1 MLDTRCSCELV
12 TNVVYKAIQ
21 CSSIHN
27 CSFMQQ
33 TSSHNN
39 ISVLGVQTYL
49 ICYLFVALFSTHL
62 LVNCLCLACCLCLFM
77 SLFTIYIHKMSHCHC
92 LVFYEQEETIAIYL
106 RLTIFGSYYWSK
118 ASWSEGSWSEGS
130 WSEELASFFSFTL
143 WYQNKLHNLC
153 FLRLK
158 CGGY

>member
-1 MLDTRCSCELV
+1 VTLVVLVVPWQHDPSVHNLVFLAYIYITVKTEMLLWLKVCCFSWMLDTRCSCELV
-12 TNVVYKAIQ
+12 TNVVYKAMQ

-62 LVNCLCLACCLCLFM
+62 LVNCLCLACCLCLFT

-92 LVFYEQEETIAIYL
+92 LVFYETIAVYL
-106 RLTIFGSYYWSK
+106 RLTIFGGYYWSK
-118 ASWSEGSWSEGS
+118 A
-130 WSEELASFFSFTL
+130 
-143 WYQNKLHNLC
+143 
-153 FLRLK
+153 
-158 CGGY
+158 